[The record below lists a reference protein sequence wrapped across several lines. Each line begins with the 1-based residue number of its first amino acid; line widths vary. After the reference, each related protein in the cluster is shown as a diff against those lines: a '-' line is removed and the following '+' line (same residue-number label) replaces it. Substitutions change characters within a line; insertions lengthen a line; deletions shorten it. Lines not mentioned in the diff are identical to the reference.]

1 MHLASSFDIVIRH
14 RHSTSSLDIVIRHNV
29 WQLRPPRGE
38 SGKSH
43 AFEFRM
49 SHYKV
54 DCQSFEVLFDRPSV
68 RRILMIAGLNHLTID
83 NGIYSTKH
91 NVFQAGICLYG
102 INVEYVRPSVRSSF
116 SFMNLPMSNCKSSFK
131 KMTPCPRRTDGQMI
145 SFDIVIQHRHW
156 KYLATSSDAAGKWGR
171 IRKISIL
178 F

>member
-1 MHLASSFDIVIRH
+1 MKCIWHRHSTSSFDIVIRH
-14 RHSTSSLDIVIRHNV
+14 RHSTSSFDIVIRHGNCI
-29 WQLRPPRGE
+29 LRPPRGE

-43 AFEFRM
+43 AVEFRM

-102 INVEYVRPSVRSSF
+102 INVEYVRPSVVHFHLWTFPCRIVRVH
-116 SFMNLPMSNCKSSFK
+116 FK
-131 KMTPCPRRTDGQMI
+131 KWLLALVGRTDKWYHSTLSFNIVTESIWQQVQMPQ
-145 SFDIVIQHRHW
+145 VNEVE
-156 KYLATSSDAAGKWGR
+156 
-171 IRKISIL
+171 
-178 F
+178 